1 MALNQL
7 KNQAMTAFYAA
18 LEAAA
23 PAKVMASSLACLE
36 MPPTVIFSLGKA
48 AGPMAAACRKAQIE
62 AEGILI
68 SHDPS
73 LILDEHKIA
82 GFDTII
88 GGHPVPNDKSMLG
101 ARKMLNRAQ
110 SLTADDHLLML
121 VSGGGS
127 ALMSMPGQGLD
138 LKHKIIINEYL
149 LASGLDIHAMNAV
162 RRFFSGV
169 KGGRLAKAA
178 FPAKVT
184 QWVLS
189 DVPPTGDELTD
200 LSAIASGAMA
210 ADPVP
215 EDQMREY
222 LDHAGLLALPWVSQY
237 LSMMAAHPELHPL
250 RPWNDHDHSYLD
262 RVDTKILASNAMCC
276 DAATKALQK
285 TNMVLSELSGDAAE
299 MGRTLALIAA
309 KTKTPITAVTGGET
323 VVKFDPKV
331 TTGLGGRSQ
340 ELALS
345 FLAEM
350 QKTKSQKSWVLLA
363 AGTDGRDGPTDAAG
377 ALVHSGLNI
386 NINEAEQALRIHDS
400 YHILD
405 HYDALIKMPPTG
417 TNLADIVIL
426 LTLAENDVS
435 VATRV

>member
-36 MPPTVIFSLGKA
+36 TPPTVIFSLGKA

-101 ARKMLNRAQ
+101 ARKMFNRAQ

-184 QWVLS
+184 QWVYLN
-189 DVPPTGDELTD
+189 VP
-200 LSAIASGAMA
+200 
-210 ADPVP
+210 
-215 EDQMREY
+215 R
-222 LDHAGLLALPWVSQY
+222 
-237 LSMMAAHPELHPL
+237 
-250 RPWNDHDHSYLD
+250 
-262 RVDTKILASNAMCC
+262 
-276 DAATKALQK
+276 
-285 TNMVLSELSGDAAE
+285 
-299 MGRTLALIAA
+299 
-309 KTKTPITAVTGGET
+309 AVM
-323 VVKFDPKV
+323 D
-331 TTGLGGRSQ
+331 
-340 ELALS
+340 
-345 FLAEM
+345 
-350 QKTKSQKSWVLLA
+350 
-363 AGTDGRDGPTDAAG
+363 
-377 ALVHSGLNI
+377 
-386 NINEAEQALRIHDS
+386 
-400 YHILD
+400 
-405 HYDALIKMPPTG
+405 
-417 TNLADIVIL
+417 
-426 LTLAENDVS
+426 
-435 VATRV
+435 